1 MDDTQVK
8 HVLEAALLAAGRPIP
23 LDKLVQ
29 LFATKGPDVDR
40 DVVRHGLEQLAA
52 DYDGRGLQ
60 VKEVASGFRIQIKSS
75 MSPWLQ
81 PLWEERQPR
90 YSRALLETLAL
101 IAYRQPITRGE
112 IEDVRGV
119 TVNPNIIKTM
129 LERNWIRVVGHRDV
143 PGKPEMFGTTRE
155 FLDYFGLR
163 SIDELPA
170 LAEINEH
177 SPMGNPQVDL
187 LEDIN
192 PQESQGTEAGEATG
206 DVAALLDA
214 GASEDVS
221 SDVSDAAPSDAA
233 EQGSAS
239 DEALDASDS
248 PEALAED
255 AAEEPVADEN
265 AGEDEVAGEDE
276 DEDEAL
282 TAFAAIAEE
291 SSESDEEEVIE
302 PARASE
308 SH

>member
-8 HVLEAALLAAGRPIP
+8 HVLEAALLAAGKP
-23 LDKLVQ
+23 LTVDKLVQ

-40 DVVRHGLEQLAA
+40 DVVLHGLEALSS
-52 DYDGRGLQ
+52 DYEGRGLE

-75 MSPWLQ
+75 MSAWLL

-112 IEDVRGV
+112 IENVRGV

-170 LAEINEH
+170 LAEINED
-177 SPMGNPQVDL
+177 SPIGNPQVDL
-187 LEDIN
+187 LDDFLVSEAQVPSEHDEADSEI
-192 PQESQGTEAGEATG
+192 QEEAPT
-206 DVAALLDA
+206 
-214 GASEDVS
+214 
-221 SDVSDAAPSDAA
+221 SDDAATNVAERAEEGDDQALIAAA
-233 EQGSAS
+233 EVEG
-239 DEALDASDS
+239 E
-248 PEALAED
+248 EILAEAEIVRSSEPD
-255 AAEEPVADEN
+255 ADDNAEPVR
-265 AGEDEVAGEDE
+265 V
-276 DEDEAL
+276 
-282 TAFAAIAEE
+282 
-291 SSESDEEEVIE
+291 
-302 PARASE
+302 SE